1 MSFDAY
7 GMKMNPNYGVRVNP
21 STGFSTGS
29 SSNDIFYN
37 LGGLLGAIWGQNYN
51 RRGTQKGID
60 ESTEAINAAMKALM
74 EGQGQDATGAFGGGN
89 VTVDGQ
95 QVAMPGSAGRFHQQQ
110 GTGYENAG
118 NIGAGA
124 NGLNFGQGIT
134 AAPQGGT
141 ISSADFAQPQSAAIS
156 ATGSIPQQYQP
167 QNLTVNG
174 QQVPSANFS
183 QPQPQTTPSSD
194 ASANGQG
201 VAAPAVEAPRDLKA
215 EKQDYVVQKYSDT
228 DNPEEDKRAITAT
241 ALAAKGQIANANLS
255 NIPLSKESLSAI
267 ARSEMLK
274 NGRTPYQIEQ
284 VMKIIEP
291 DIANKVEQ
299 NNVQQF
305 NALYDL
311 YKQQVQSGQIDA
323 SALTYARMR
332 QLNPILAEG
341 LSGQFKRNQSDFLE
355 QYKYDQSV
363 KMLMKNRGYSEQ
375 EAKNFL
381 ETGDTRY
388 SQKDLQSMGYIAGK
402 APSYGYGGGGSSRGY
417 GGSGGSRG
425 GYGGGAGDGRSR
437 TTSSGSANSGKI
449 GFWDF
454 GGAGYK
460 LVNEE
465 LAKLEKIPPEN
476 RTDEQ
481 RKLYER
487 YKSYIISAQQA
498 VPDVEEAKRREGQM
512 IDARLRAG
520 ESPMDILAS
529 YPPGPMRE
537 LAHNLMLNNAGA
549 SSNFDDTV
557 VPYNTDTRAESYH
570 VGDYNGAY
578 SGIES
583 DVNPSNTSKTG
594 PGYSEPPMDYAA
606 PDVNKNADV
615 DGSTVLLRDR
625 DGNPMLTYKPK
636 NGKLTLDYR
645 EVFGL

>member
-1 MSFDAY
+1 MSYGAY
-7 GMKMNPNYGVRVNP
+7 GMKMNPNYGVKINP
-21 STGFSTGS
+21 NTGFSTGAT
-29 SSNDIFYN
+29 SNDMWYN
-37 LGGLLGAIWGQNYN
+37 LGGLLGAIWANNYNQRGIQKGTVEGQN
-51 RRGTQKGID
+51 
-60 ESTEAINAAMKALM
+60 AISDALNAYMDGH
-74 EGQGQDATGAFGGGN
+74 GQADGFNGGN

-95 QVAMPGSAGRFHQQQ
+95 QVALPGGAQQLARTN
-110 GTGYENAG
+110 GTYESAG

-124 NGLNFGQGIT
+124 NGLNLGQGIT

-141 ISSADFAQPQSAAIS
+141 ISSMNFTQPQSEAIS

-201 VAAPAVEAPRDLKA
+201 VATPAVEAPRDLKA

-228 DNPEEDKRAITAT
+228 DNPEEDKRTITAT

-299 NNVQQF
+299 NNAQQF
-305 NALYDL
+305 SALYDL

-332 QLNPILAEG
+332 QLNPTLAEG

-355 QYKYDQSV
+355 QYEYDQSV

-388 SQKDLQSMGYIAGK
+388 SQKDLQNMGYIAGK
-402 APSYGYGGGGSSRGY
+402 APSYGYGGGGSR
-417 GGSGGSRG
+417 GSRG
-425 GYGGGAGDGRSR
+425 GGGSYGGGRSRSVAGGGSTSKGPAWDKRVEWARSVLENPNASPELKQSATNVLRAYDRYMAGDNYVVPASVVKAELQKAIGNGELTYDEARNWIYFD
-437 TTSSGSANSGKI
+437 SGLG
-449 GFWDF
+449 
-454 GGAGYK
+454 
-460 LVNEE
+460 E
-465 LAKLEKIPPEN
+465 
-476 RTDEQ
+476 DEQ
-481 RKLYER
+481 RTVDKWFRDTYGDMENPDSEGGR
-487 YKSYIISAQQA
+487 EEFDA
-498 VPDVEEAKRREGQM
+498 VLSNNTSTSTPEPEEVPNANGHT
-512 IDARLRAG
+512 G
-520 ESPMDILAS
+520 ILAS
-529 YPPGPMRE
+529 LEALGE
-537 LAHNLMLNNAGA
+537 AWD
-549 SSNFDDTV
+549 NFKL
-557 VPYNTDTRAESYH
+557 E
-570 VGDYNGAY
+570 
-578 SGIES
+578 
-583 DVNPSNTSKTG
+583 DVANW
-594 PGYSEPPMDYAA
+594 
-606 PDVNKNADV
+606 VKNH
-615 DGSTVLLRDR
+615 
-625 DGNPMLTYKPK
+625 
-636 NGKLTLDYR
+636 
-645 EVFGL
+645 

>member
-1 MSFDAY
+1 MSYGAY

-51 RRGTQKGID
+51 RRGTQKGVD
-60 ESTEAINAAMKALM
+60 ESTEAINAAMKALT
-74 EGQGQDATGAFGGGN
+74 EGQGQDAAGAFGGGY

-95 QVAMPGSAGRFHQQQ
+95 QLALPGGAGRFHQQQ

-118 NIGAGA
+118 NIGAGT
-124 NGLNFGQGIT
+124 NGINLGQGIA
-134 AAPQGGT
+134 AAPQSGT
-141 ISSADFAQPQSAAIS
+141 ISSMDFAQPQSAAIS

-194 ASANGQG
+194 VSANGQG
-201 VAAPAVEAPRDLKA
+201 VVAPVVEAPRDLKA
-215 EKQDYVVQKYSDT
+215 EKQDYVVQKYSGT
-228 DNPEEDKRAITAT
+228 DNPEEDKQTITAT

-299 NNVQQF
+299 NNAQQF

-332 QLNPILAEG
+332 QLNPTLAEG

-402 APSYGYGGGGSSRGY
+402 APSYGYGGGGSGR
-417 GGSGGSRG
+417 GSRG
-425 GYGGGAGDGRSR
+425 GYGGGTGGGRSR
-437 TTSSGSANSGKI
+437 SAAGGGSSSKGPTWDKRVEWARGVLENPNASPEMQQSATNTLAAYDRYMAGDNYVVPASVVKAELQKAIGNGELTYDEARNWIYFDSGL
-449 GFWDF
+449 G
-454 GGAGYK
+454 
-460 LVNEE
+460 E
-465 LAKLEKIPPEN
+465 
-476 RTDEQ
+476 DEQ
-481 RKLYER
+481 RTVDKWLRDTYGDMENSDGEGAR
-487 YKSYIISAQQA
+487 EEFDNVLSNNTSASTPEPEE
-498 VPDVEEAKRREGQM
+498 VPNANGHT
-512 IDARLRAG
+512 G
-520 ESPMDILAS
+520 ILAS
-529 YPPGPMRE
+529 LEALGDE
-537 LAHNLMLNNAGA
+537 WNN
-549 SSNFDDTV
+549 FKLK
-557 VPYNTDTRAESYH
+557 
-570 VGDYNGAY
+570 
-578 SGIES
+578 
-583 DVNPSNTSKTG
+583 DVANW
-594 PGYSEPPMDYAA
+594 
-606 PDVNKNADV
+606 VKNH
-615 DGSTVLLRDR
+615 
-625 DGNPMLTYKPK
+625 
-636 NGKLTLDYR
+636 
-645 EVFGL
+645 

>member
-1 MSFDAY
+1 MSYGAY
-7 GMKMNPNYGVRVNP
+7 GMKMNPNYGVKINP
-21 STGFSTGS
+21 NTGFSTGAT
-29 SSNDIFYN
+29 SNDMWYN
-37 LGGLLGAIWGQNYN
+37 LGGLLGAIWANNYNQRGIQKGTVEGQN
-51 RRGTQKGID
+51 
-60 ESTEAINAAMKALM
+60 AISDALNAYMDGH
-74 EGQGQDATGAFGGGN
+74 GQADGFNGGN

-95 QVAMPGSAGRFHQQQ
+95 QVALPGGAQQLARTN
-110 GTGYENAG
+110 GTYESVG

-124 NGLNFGQGIT
+124 NGVNFGQGVM

-141 ISSADFAQPQSAAIS
+141 INSMDFTQPQSAAVS

-174 QQVPSANFS
+174 QQVPPANFS
-183 QPQPQTTPSSD
+183 QPQPQATPSSD

-291 DIANKVEQ
+291 DIANKVAQ
-299 NNVQQF
+299 NNAQQF

-341 LSGQFKRNQSDFLE
+341 LSGQFKRNQGDFLE

-388 SQKDLQSMGYIAGK
+388 SQKDLQNMGYIAGK
-402 APSYGYGGGGSSRGY
+402 APSYGYGGGGSRGSRG
-417 GGSGGSRG
+417 GGG
-425 GYGGGAGDGRSR
+425 GYGGGRSRSVAGGGSTSKGPTWDKRVEWARSVLENPNASPELKQSATNVLRAYDRYMAGDNYVVPASVVKAELQKAIGNGELTYDEARNWIYFD
-437 TTSSGSANSGKI
+437 SGLG
-449 GFWDF
+449 
-454 GGAGYK
+454 
-460 LVNEE
+460 E
-465 LAKLEKIPPEN
+465 
-476 RTDEQ
+476 DEQ
-481 RKLYER
+481 RIVDKWFRDTYGDLEN
-487 YKSYIISAQQA
+487 
-498 VPDVEEAKRREGQM
+498 PDSEGGREGF
-512 IDARLRAG
+512 DAVLSNNTSTSTPEPEEVPNANG
-520 ESPMDILAS
+520 HTGILAS
-529 YPPGPMRE
+529 LEALGE
-537 LAHNLMLNNAGA
+537 AWD
-549 SSNFDDTV
+549 NFKL
-557 VPYNTDTRAESYH
+557 E
-570 VGDYNGAY
+570 
-578 SGIES
+578 
-583 DVNPSNTSKTG
+583 DVANW
-594 PGYSEPPMDYAA
+594 
-606 PDVNKNADV
+606 VKNH
-615 DGSTVLLRDR
+615 
-625 DGNPMLTYKPK
+625 
-636 NGKLTLDYR
+636 
-645 EVFGL
+645 

>member
-1 MSFDAY
+1 MSYGAY
-7 GMKMNPNYGVRVNP
+7 GMKMNPNYGVKINP

-51 RRGTQKGID
+51 RRGTQKGVD

-74 EGQGQDATGAFGGGN
+74 EGQNQDAAGAFGGGN

-95 QVAMPGSAGRFHQQQ
+95 QVALPDGAGRFHQQQ

-124 NGLNFGQGIT
+124 NGINLGQGIT

-141 ISSADFAQPQSAAIS
+141 ISSMDFAQPQSTAIS

-215 EKQDYVVQKYSDT
+215 EKQDYVVQKYSGT
-228 DNPEEDKRAITAT
+228 DNPEEDKRTITAT

-299 NNVQQF
+299 NNAQQF

-332 QLNPILAEG
+332 QLNPTLAEG
-341 LSGQFKRNQSDFLE
+341 LSGQFKRNQGDFLE

-402 APSYGYGGGGSSRGY
+402 APSYSY
-417 GGSGGSRG
+417 GGSGRGSRSS
-425 GYGGGAGDGRSR
+425 YGGGTGGGRSR
-437 TTSSGSANSGKI
+437 TTAGGGSTSKGPAWDKRVEWARGVLENPNASPELKQSATNVLGAYDRYMAGDNYVVPASVVKTELQKAIGNGELTYDEARNWIYFDSGLG
-449 GFWDF
+449 
-454 GGAGYK
+454 
-460 LVNEE
+460 E
-465 LAKLEKIPPEN
+465 
-476 RTDEQ
+476 DEQ
-481 RKLYER
+481 RAVDKWFRDTYGDMENSDSEGGREEFDNVL
-487 YKSYIISAQQA
+487 SSNAQASAPEPEE
-498 VPDVEEAKRREGQM
+498 VPNANGHT
-512 IDARLRAG
+512 G
-520 ESPMDILAS
+520 ILAS
-529 YPPGPMRE
+529 LESLGE
-537 LAHNLMLNNAGA
+537 DWD
-549 SSNFDDTV
+549 NFKLK
-557 VPYNTDTRAESYH
+557 
-570 VGDYNGAY
+570 
-578 SGIES
+578 
-583 DVNPSNTSKTG
+583 DVANW
-594 PGYSEPPMDYAA
+594 
-606 PDVNKNADV
+606 VKNH
-615 DGSTVLLRDR
+615 
-625 DGNPMLTYKPK
+625 
-636 NGKLTLDYR
+636 
-645 EVFGL
+645 

>member
-1 MSFDAY
+1 MSYGAY
-7 GMKMNPNYGVRVNP
+7 GMKINP
-21 STGFSTGS
+21 STGFAIGATN
-29 SSNDIFYN
+29 NDVLYN
-37 LGGLLGAIWGQNYN
+37 LGGLLGAIWANNYNQRGIKKGAAEGQNAISDALKAYMDGYGQTD
-51 RRGTQKGID
+51 GTIG
-60 ESTEAINAAMKALM
+60 ALN
-74 EGQGQDATGAFGGGN
+74 GGN

-95 QVAMPGSAGRFHQQQ
+95 QVALPGGAQQLARTN
-110 GTGYENAG
+110 GTYESAG

-124 NGLNFGQGIT
+124 NGINLGQGIK

-141 ISSADFAQPQSAAIS
+141 ISSMDFAQPQSTAIS

-183 QPQPQTTPSSD
+183 QPQPQATPSSD

-215 EKQDYVVQKYSDT
+215 EKQDYVVQKYSGT
-228 DNPEEDKRAITAT
+228 DNPEEDKRTITAT

-291 DIANKVEQ
+291 DIVSKVEQ
-299 NNVQQF
+299 NNAQQF
-305 NALYDL
+305 NALYDI

-332 QLNPILAEG
+332 QLNPTLAEG

-402 APSYGYGGGGSSRGY
+402 APSYSY
-417 GGSGGSRG
+417 GGSGRGSRG
-425 GYGGGAGDGRSR
+425 SYGGGAGGGRSR
-437 TTSSGSANSGKI
+437 TTAGGGSTSKGPAWDKRVEWARGVLENPNASPELKQSATNVLGAYDRYMAGDNYVVPASVVKAELQKAIGNGELTYDEARNWIYFDSGLG
-449 GFWDF
+449 
-454 GGAGYK
+454 
-460 LVNEE
+460 E
-465 LAKLEKIPPEN
+465 
-476 RTDEQ
+476 DEQ
-481 RKLYER
+481 RAVDKWFRDTYGDMENSDSEGGREEFDNVLGNNT
-487 YKSYIISAQQA
+487 SVSAPEPEE
-498 VPDVEEAKRREGQM
+498 VPNANGHT
-512 IDARLRAG
+512 G
-520 ESPMDILAS
+520 ILAS
-529 YPPGPMRE
+529 LEALGE
-537 LAHNLMLNNAGA
+537 DWD
-549 SSNFDDTV
+549 NFKLK
-557 VPYNTDTRAESYH
+557 
-570 VGDYNGAY
+570 
-578 SGIES
+578 
-583 DVNPSNTSKTG
+583 DVANW
-594 PGYSEPPMDYAA
+594 
-606 PDVNKNADV
+606 VKNH
-615 DGSTVLLRDR
+615 
-625 DGNPMLTYKPK
+625 
-636 NGKLTLDYR
+636 
-645 EVFGL
+645 

>member
-1 MSFDAY
+1 MSYGAY
-7 GMKMNPNYGVRVNP
+7 GMKMNPNYGVKINP
-21 STGFSTGS
+21 NTGFSTGAT
-29 SSNDIFYN
+29 SNDMWYN
-37 LGGLLGAIWGQNYN
+37 LGGLLGAIWANNYNQRGIQKGTVEGQN
-51 RRGTQKGID
+51 
-60 ESTEAINAAMKALM
+60 AISDALNAYMDGH
-74 EGQGQDATGAFGGGN
+74 GQADGFNGGN

-95 QVAMPGSAGRFHQQQ
+95 QVALPGGAQQLARTN
-110 GTGYENAG
+110 GTYESAG

-124 NGLNFGQGIT
+124 NGVNFGQGVM
-134 AAPQGGT
+134 AVPQGGT
-141 ISSADFAQPQSAAIS
+141 INSMDFTQPQSAAVS

-194 ASANGQG
+194 VPASGQG

-299 NNVQQF
+299 NNAQQF
-305 NALYDL
+305 SALYDL

-332 QLNPILAEG
+332 QLNPTLAEG

-388 SQKDLQSMGYIAGK
+388 SQKDLQSMGYIAGR
-402 APSYGYGGGGSSRGY
+402 APSYGYGGGGGR
-417 GGSGGSRG
+417 GSRG
-425 GYGGGAGDGRSR
+425 GYGGGTGGGRSR
-437 TTSSGSANSGKI
+437 SVAGGGSTSKGPTWDKRVEWARSVLENPNASPELKQSATNVLEAYDRYMAGDNYVVPASVVKAELQKAIGNGELTYDEARNWIYFDSGLG
-449 GFWDF
+449 
-454 GGAGYK
+454 
-460 LVNEE
+460 E
-465 LAKLEKIPPEN
+465 
-476 RTDEQ
+476 DEQ
-481 RKLYER
+481 R
-487 YKSYIISAQQA
+487 A
-498 VPDVEEAKRREGQM
+498 VDKWFRDTYGDMENPDSEGGREEF
-512 IDARLRAG
+512 DAVLSNNTSTSTPEPEEVPNANG
-520 ESPMDILAS
+520 HTGILAS
-529 YPPGPMRE
+529 LEAVGE
-537 LAHNLMLNNAGA
+537 AFD
-549 SSNFDDTV
+549 NFKLK
-557 VPYNTDTRAESYH
+557 
-570 VGDYNGAY
+570 
-578 SGIES
+578 
-583 DVNPSNTSKTG
+583 DVANW
-594 PGYSEPPMDYAA
+594 
-606 PDVNKNADV
+606 VKNH
-615 DGSTVLLRDR
+615 
-625 DGNPMLTYKPK
+625 
-636 NGKLTLDYR
+636 
-645 EVFGL
+645 

>member
-1 MSFDAY
+1 MSYGAY
-7 GMKMNPNYGVRVNP
+7 GMKINPN
-21 STGFSTGS
+21 TGFSTGS
-29 SSNDIFYN
+29 SNNDILYN
-37 LGGLLGAIWGQNYN
+37 LGGLLGAIWANNYNQRGIKKGTAEGQN
-51 RRGTQKGID
+51 
-60 ESTEAINAAMKALM
+60 AINDALKAYM
-74 EGQGQDATGAFGGGN
+74 DGYGQTEGTIGALNGGN

-95 QVAMPGSAGRFHQQQ
+95 QVALPGGAQQLVRTN
-110 GTGYENAG
+110 GTYESAG

-124 NGLNFGQGIT
+124 NGINLGQGIK

-141 ISSADFAQPQSAAIS
+141 ISSMDFAQPQSTAIS

-183 QPQPQTTPSSD
+183 QPQPQATPSSD

-215 EKQDYVVQKYSDT
+215 EKQDYVVQKYSGT
-228 DNPEEDKRAITAT
+228 DNPEEDKRTITAT

-291 DIANKVEQ
+291 DIVSKVEQ
-299 NNVQQF
+299 NNAQQF
-305 NALYDL
+305 NALYDI

-332 QLNPILAEG
+332 QLNPTLAEG

-402 APSYGYGGGGSSRGY
+402 APSYSYGGGGNGR
-417 GGSGGSRG
+417 GSRG
-425 GYGGGAGDGRSR
+425 GYGGGNGGGRSR
-437 TTSSGSANSGKI
+437 SVVGGGSTSKGPAWDKRVEWARSVLENPNASPELKQSATNVLGAYDRYMAGDNYVVPASVVKAELQKAIGNGELTYDEARNWIYFDSGLG
-449 GFWDF
+449 
-454 GGAGYK
+454 
-460 LVNEE
+460 E
-465 LAKLEKIPPEN
+465 
-476 RTDEQ
+476 DEQ
-481 RKLYER
+481 RAVDKWFRDTYGDMENSDSEGGREEFDNAL
-487 YKSYIISAQQA
+487 SSNAQASA
-498 VPDVEEAKRREGQM
+498 PEPEEAPNANGHT
-512 IDARLRAG
+512 G
-520 ESPMDILAS
+520 ILAS
-529 YPPGPMRE
+529 LESLGE
-537 LAHNLMLNNAGA
+537 DWD
-549 SSNFDDTV
+549 NFKLK
-557 VPYNTDTRAESYH
+557 
-570 VGDYNGAY
+570 
-578 SGIES
+578 
-583 DVNPSNTSKTG
+583 DVANW
-594 PGYSEPPMDYAA
+594 
-606 PDVNKNADV
+606 VKNH
-615 DGSTVLLRDR
+615 
-625 DGNPMLTYKPK
+625 
-636 NGKLTLDYR
+636 
-645 EVFGL
+645 

>member
-1 MSFDAY
+1 MSYGAY
-7 GMKMNPNYGVRVNP
+7 GMKINPNYGVRVNP

-29 SSNDIFYN
+29 SSNDILYN
-37 LGGLLGAIWGQNYN
+37 LGGLLGAIWANNYNQRGIQKGTAEGQNAISDVLKAYAEG
-51 RRGTQKGID
+51 RGQADDQAGVF
-60 ESTEAINAAMKALM
+60 
-74 EGQGQDATGAFGGGN
+74 QGGN
-89 VTVDGQ
+89 VTVGDQ
-95 QVAMPGSAGRFHQQQ
+95 QVALPGGAQQIAKTN
-110 GTGYENAG
+110 GTYESAG

-124 NGLNFGQGIT
+124 NGVTLGQGIT
-134 AAPQGGT
+134 AAPQGGA
-141 ISSADFAQPQSAAIS
+141 ISSMDFNQPQSTAIS

-174 QQVPSANFS
+174 QQVPPANFS

-299 NNVQQF
+299 SNAQQF
-305 NALYDL
+305 NGLYDL

-332 QLNPILAEG
+332 QLNPTLAEG

-388 SQKDLQSMGYIAGK
+388 SQKDLQNMGYIAGK
-402 APSYGYGGGGSSRGY
+402 APSYGYGGGGSR
-417 GGSGGSRG
+417 GSRG
-425 GYGGGAGDGRSR
+425 GGGSYGGGRSRSVAGGGSTSKGPAWDKRIEWARSVLENPNASPELKQSATNVLRAYDRYMAGDNYVVPASVVKAELQKAIGNGELTYDEARNWIYFD
-437 TTSSGSANSGKI
+437 SGLG
-449 GFWDF
+449 
-454 GGAGYK
+454 
-460 LVNEE
+460 E
-465 LAKLEKIPPEN
+465 
-476 RTDEQ
+476 DEQ
-481 RKLYER
+481 RIVDKWFRDTYGDLENPDSEGGR
-487 YKSYIISAQQA
+487 EEFDA
-498 VPDVEEAKRREGQM
+498 VLSNNTSTSTPEPEEVPNANGHT
-512 IDARLRAG
+512 G
-520 ESPMDILAS
+520 ILAS
-529 YPPGPMRE
+529 LEALGE
-537 LAHNLMLNNAGA
+537 AWD
-549 SSNFDDTV
+549 NFKL
-557 VPYNTDTRAESYH
+557 E
-570 VGDYNGAY
+570 
-578 SGIES
+578 
-583 DVNPSNTSKTG
+583 DVANW
-594 PGYSEPPMDYAA
+594 
-606 PDVNKNADV
+606 VKNH
-615 DGSTVLLRDR
+615 
-625 DGNPMLTYKPK
+625 
-636 NGKLTLDYR
+636 
-645 EVFGL
+645 

>member
-1 MSFDAY
+1 MSYGAY
-7 GMKMNPNYGVRVNP
+7 GMKMNPNYGVKINP
-21 STGFSTGS
+21 NTGFSTGAT
-29 SSNDIFYN
+29 SNDMWYN
-37 LGGLLGAIWGQNYN
+37 LGGLLGAIWANNYNQRGIQKGTVEGQN
-51 RRGTQKGID
+51 
-60 ESTEAINAAMKALM
+60 AISDALNAYMDGH
-74 EGQGQDATGAFGGGN
+74 GQADGFNGGN

-95 QVAMPGSAGRFHQQQ
+95 QVALPGGAQQLARTN
-110 GTGYENAG
+110 GTYESAG

-124 NGLNFGQGIT
+124 NGVNFGQGVM

-141 ISSADFAQPQSAAIS
+141 INSMDFTQPQSAAVS

-201 VAAPAVEAPRDLKA
+201 VATPAVEAPRDLKA

-274 NGRTPYQIEQ
+274 SGRTPYQIEQ

-299 NNVQQF
+299 NNAQQF
-305 NALYDL
+305 STLYDL

-332 QLNPILAEG
+332 QLNPTLAEG

-388 SQKDLQSMGYIAGK
+388 SQKDLQNMGYIAGK
-402 APSYGYGGGGSSRGY
+402 APSYGYGGGGS
-417 GGSGGSRG
+417 RG
-425 GYGGGAGDGRSR
+425 GYSSGTGSGRSR
-437 TTSSGSANSGKI
+437 STTGGPASKGPAWDKRVEWARSVLENPNASPELKQSATDLLKAYDRYMAGDYYVVPASVVKAELQKAIGNGELTYDEARNWIYFDSGLG
-449 GFWDF
+449 
-454 GGAGYK
+454 
-460 LVNEE
+460 E
-465 LAKLEKIPPEN
+465 
-476 RTDEQ
+476 DEQ
-481 RKLYER
+481 RIVDKWFRDTYGDMENPDSEGGR
-487 YKSYIISAQQA
+487 EEFDA
-498 VPDVEEAKRREGQM
+498 VLSNNTSTSTPEPEEVPNANGHT
-512 IDARLRAG
+512 G
-520 ESPMDILAS
+520 ILAS
-529 YPPGPMRE
+529 LEAVGE
-537 LAHNLMLNNAGA
+537 AFD
-549 SSNFDDTV
+549 NFKLK
-557 VPYNTDTRAESYH
+557 
-570 VGDYNGAY
+570 
-578 SGIES
+578 
-583 DVNPSNTSKTG
+583 DVANW
-594 PGYSEPPMDYAA
+594 
-606 PDVNKNADV
+606 VKNH
-615 DGSTVLLRDR
+615 
-625 DGNPMLTYKPK
+625 
-636 NGKLTLDYR
+636 
-645 EVFGL
+645 

>member
-1 MSFDAY
+1 MSYGAY

-29 SSNDIFYN
+29 SSNDILYN
-37 LGGLLGAIWGQNYN
+37 LGGLLGAIWANNYNQRGIQKGTAEGQNAISDVLKAYAEG
-51 RRGTQKGID
+51 RGQTDDQAGVF
-60 ESTEAINAAMKALM
+60 
-74 EGQGQDATGAFGGGN
+74 QGGN
-89 VTVDGQ
+89 VTVGDQ
-95 QVAMPGSAGRFHQQQ
+95 QVALPGGAQQIAKTN
-110 GTGYENAG
+110 GTYESAG

-124 NGLNFGQGIT
+124 NGVNLGQGIT
-134 AAPQGGT
+134 AAPQGGA
-141 ISSADFAQPQSAAIS
+141 ISSMDFNQPQSTAIS

-215 EKQDYVVQKYSDT
+215 EKQDYVVQKYNDT

-299 NNVQQF
+299 NNAQQF
-305 NALYDL
+305 SALYDL

-332 QLNPILAEG
+332 QLNPTLAEG

-355 QYKYDQSV
+355 QYEYDQSV

-388 SQKDLQSMGYIAGK
+388 SQKDLQNMGYIAGK
-402 APSYGYGGGGSSRGY
+402 APSYGYGGGGSR
-417 GGSGGSRG
+417 GSRG
-425 GYGGGAGDGRSR
+425 GGGSYGGGRSRSVAGGGSTSKGPAWDKRVEWARSVLENPNASPELKQSATNVLRAYDRYMAGDNYVVPASVVKAELQKAIGNGELTYDEARNWIYFD
-437 TTSSGSANSGKI
+437 SGLG
-449 GFWDF
+449 
-454 GGAGYK
+454 
-460 LVNEE
+460 E
-465 LAKLEKIPPEN
+465 
-476 RTDEQ
+476 DEQ
-481 RKLYER
+481 RTVDKWFRDTYGDMENPDSEGGR
-487 YKSYIISAQQA
+487 EEFDA
-498 VPDVEEAKRREGQM
+498 VLSNNTSTSTPEPEEVPNANGHT
-512 IDARLRAG
+512 G
-520 ESPMDILAS
+520 ILAS
-529 YPPGPMRE
+529 LEALGEAFDNFE
-537 LAHNLMLNNAGA
+537 LK
-549 SSNFDDTV
+549 
-557 VPYNTDTRAESYH
+557 
-570 VGDYNGAY
+570 
-578 SGIES
+578 
-583 DVNPSNTSKTG
+583 DVANW
-594 PGYSEPPMDYAA
+594 
-606 PDVNKNADV
+606 VKNH
-615 DGSTVLLRDR
+615 
-625 DGNPMLTYKPK
+625 
-636 NGKLTLDYR
+636 
-645 EVFGL
+645 

>member
-1 MSFDAY
+1 MSYGAY

-29 SSNDIFYN
+29 SGNDILYN
-37 LGGLLGAIWGQNYN
+37 LGGLLGAIWANNYNQRGIQKGTAEGQNAISDVLKAYAEG
-51 RRGTQKGID
+51 RGQTDDQAGVF
-60 ESTEAINAAMKALM
+60 
-74 EGQGQDATGAFGGGN
+74 QDGN
-89 VTVDGQ
+89 VTVGDQ
-95 QVAMPGSAGRFHQQQ
+95 QVALPGGAQQIAKTN
-110 GTGYENAG
+110 GTYESAG

-124 NGLNFGQGIT
+124 NGVNLGQGIT
-134 AAPQGGT
+134 AAPQGGA
-141 ISSADFAQPQSAAIS
+141 ISSMDFNQPQSTAIS

-299 NNVQQF
+299 NNAQQF

-341 LSGQFKRNQSDFLE
+341 LSGQFKRNQGDFLE

-375 EAKNFL
+375 EAKNYL

-388 SQKDLQSMGYIAGK
+388 SQKDLQGMGYIAGK
-402 APSYGYGGGGSSRGY
+402 APSYGYGGGGSRGSRG
-417 GGSGGSRG
+417 GGG
-425 GYGGGAGDGRSR
+425 GYGGGRSRSVAGGGSTSKGPTWDKRVEWARSVLENPNASPELKQSATNVLRAYDRYMAGDNYVVPASVVKAELQKAIGNGELTYDEARNWIYFD
-437 TTSSGSANSGKI
+437 SGLG
-449 GFWDF
+449 
-454 GGAGYK
+454 
-460 LVNEE
+460 E
-465 LAKLEKIPPEN
+465 
-476 RTDEQ
+476 DEQ
-481 RKLYER
+481 RIVDKWFRDTYGDMENSDSEGGR
-487 YKSYIISAQQA
+487 EEFDA
-498 VPDVEEAKRREGQM
+498 VLSNNTSTSTPEPEEVPNANGHT
-512 IDARLRAG
+512 G
-520 ESPMDILAS
+520 ILAS
-529 YPPGPMRE
+529 LEALGE
-537 LAHNLMLNNAGA
+537 AWD
-549 SSNFDDTV
+549 NFKL
-557 VPYNTDTRAESYH
+557 E
-570 VGDYNGAY
+570 
-578 SGIES
+578 
-583 DVNPSNTSKTG
+583 DVANW
-594 PGYSEPPMDYAA
+594 
-606 PDVNKNADV
+606 VKNH
-615 DGSTVLLRDR
+615 
-625 DGNPMLTYKPK
+625 
-636 NGKLTLDYR
+636 
-645 EVFGL
+645 

>member
-1 MSFDAY
+1 MSYGAY
-7 GMKMNPNYGVRVNP
+7 GMKINPN
-21 STGFSTGS
+21 TGFSTGS
-29 SSNDIFYN
+29 SNNDILYN
-37 LGGLLGAIWGQNYN
+37 LGGLLGAIWANNYNQRGIKKGTAEGQN
-51 RRGTQKGID
+51 
-60 ESTEAINAAMKALM
+60 AINDALKAYM
-74 EGQGQDATGAFGGGN
+74 DGYGQTEGTIGALNGGN

-95 QVAMPGSAGRFHQQQ
+95 QVALPGGAQQLVRTN
-110 GTGYENAG
+110 GTYESAG

-124 NGLNFGQGIT
+124 NGINLGQGIK

-141 ISSADFAQPQSAAIS
+141 ISSMDFAQPQSTAIS

-183 QPQPQTTPSSD
+183 QPQPQATPSSD

-215 EKQDYVVQKYSDT
+215 EKQDYVVQKYSGT
-228 DNPEEDKRAITAT
+228 DNPEEDKRTITAT

-291 DIANKVEQ
+291 DIVSKVEQ
-299 NNVQQF
+299 NNAQQF
-305 NALYDL
+305 NALYDI

-332 QLNPILAEG
+332 QLNPTLAEG

-402 APSYGYGGGGSSRGY
+402 APSYSYGGGGVGSR
-417 GGSGGSRG
+417 GSRG
-425 GYGGGAGDGRSR
+425 GYGGGTGGGRSR
-437 TTSSGSANSGKI
+437 SVVGGGSTSKGPAWDKRVEWARSVLENPNASPELKQSATNVLGAYDRYMAGDNYVVPASVVKAELQKAIGNGELTYDEARNWIYFDSGLG
-449 GFWDF
+449 
-454 GGAGYK
+454 
-460 LVNEE
+460 E
-465 LAKLEKIPPEN
+465 
-476 RTDEQ
+476 DEQ
-481 RKLYER
+481 RAVDKWFRDTYGDMENSDSEGGREEFDNAL
-487 YKSYIISAQQA
+487 SSNAQASA
-498 VPDVEEAKRREGQM
+498 PEPEEAPNANGHT
-512 IDARLRAG
+512 G
-520 ESPMDILAS
+520 ILAS
-529 YPPGPMRE
+529 LESLGE
-537 LAHNLMLNNAGA
+537 DWD
-549 SSNFDDTV
+549 NFKLK
-557 VPYNTDTRAESYH
+557 
-570 VGDYNGAY
+570 
-578 SGIES
+578 
-583 DVNPSNTSKTG
+583 DVANW
-594 PGYSEPPMDYAA
+594 
-606 PDVNKNADV
+606 VKNH
-615 DGSTVLLRDR
+615 
-625 DGNPMLTYKPK
+625 
-636 NGKLTLDYR
+636 
-645 EVFGL
+645 

>member
-1 MSFDAY
+1 MSYGAY

-29 SSNDIFYN
+29 SSNDILYN
-37 LGGLLGAIWGQNYN
+37 LGGLLGAIWANNYNQRGIQKGTAEGQNAISDVLKTYAEG
-51 RRGTQKGID
+51 RGQTDDQVGVF
-60 ESTEAINAAMKALM
+60 
-74 EGQGQDATGAFGGGN
+74 QGGN

-95 QVAMPGSAGRFHQQQ
+95 QVALPGGAQQIAKTN
-110 GTGYENAG
+110 GTYESAG

-124 NGLNFGQGIT
+124 NGVNLGQGIT
-134 AAPQGGT
+134 AAPQSGA
-141 ISSADFAQPQSAAIS
+141 ISSMDFIQPQSTAIS

-201 VAAPAVEAPRDLKA
+201 VVVPAAEAPRDLKA

-299 NNVQQF
+299 NNAQQF

-332 QLNPILAEG
+332 QLNPTLAEG
-341 LSGQFKRNQSDFLE
+341 LSGQFKRNQGDFLE

-388 SQKDLQSMGYIAGK
+388 SQKDLQNMGYIAGK
-402 APSYGYGGGGSSRGY
+402 APSYGYGGGGSRGSRG
-417 GGSGGSRG
+417 GGG
-425 GYGGGAGDGRSR
+425 GYGGGRSRSVAGGGSTSKGPAWDKRIEWARSVLENPNASPELKQSATNVLRAYDRYMAGDNYVVPASVVKAELQKAIGNGELTYDEARNWIYFD
-437 TTSSGSANSGKI
+437 SGLG
-449 GFWDF
+449 
-454 GGAGYK
+454 
-460 LVNEE
+460 E
-465 LAKLEKIPPEN
+465 
-476 RTDEQ
+476 DEQ
-481 RKLYER
+481 RIVDKWFRDTYGDLENPDSEGGR
-487 YKSYIISAQQA
+487 EEFDA
-498 VPDVEEAKRREGQM
+498 VLSNNTSTSTPEPEEVPNANGHT
-512 IDARLRAG
+512 G
-520 ESPMDILAS
+520 ILAS
-529 YPPGPMRE
+529 LEALGE
-537 LAHNLMLNNAGA
+537 AWD
-549 SSNFDDTV
+549 NFKL
-557 VPYNTDTRAESYH
+557 E
-570 VGDYNGAY
+570 
-578 SGIES
+578 
-583 DVNPSNTSKTG
+583 DVANW
-594 PGYSEPPMDYAA
+594 
-606 PDVNKNADV
+606 VKNH
-615 DGSTVLLRDR
+615 
-625 DGNPMLTYKPK
+625 
-636 NGKLTLDYR
+636 
-645 EVFGL
+645 

>member
-1 MSFDAY
+1 MSYGAY
-7 GMKMNPNYGVRVNP
+7 GMKMNPNYGVKINP
-21 STGFSTGS
+21 NTGFSTGAT
-29 SSNDIFYN
+29 SNDMWYN
-37 LGGLLGAIWGQNYN
+37 LGGLLGAIWANNYNQRGIQKGTVEGQN
-51 RRGTQKGID
+51 
-60 ESTEAINAAMKALM
+60 AISDALNAYMDGH
-74 EGQGQDATGAFGGGN
+74 GQADGFNGGN

-95 QVAMPGSAGRFHQQQ
+95 QVALPGGAQQIAKTN
-110 GTGYENAG
+110 GTYESAG

-124 NGLNFGQGIT
+124 NGVNLGQGVM

-141 ISSADFAQPQSAAIS
+141 INSMDFTQPQSAAVS

-174 QQVPSANFS
+174 QQVPPANFS

-255 NIPLSKESLSAI
+255 SIPLSKESLSAI

-291 DIANKVEQ
+291 DIANKVAQ
-299 NNVQQF
+299 NNAQQF

-341 LSGQFKRNQSDFLE
+341 LSGQFKRNQGDFLE

-388 SQKDLQSMGYIAGK
+388 SQKDLQNMGYIAGK
-402 APSYGYGGGGSSRGY
+402 APSYGYGGGGSRGSRG
-417 GGSGGSRG
+417 GGG
-425 GYGGGAGDGRSR
+425 GYGGGRSRSVAGGGSTSKGPTWDKRVEWARSVLENPNASPELKQSATNVLRAYDRYMAGDNYVVPASVVKAELQKAIGNGELTYDEARNWIYFD
-437 TTSSGSANSGKI
+437 SGLG
-449 GFWDF
+449 
-454 GGAGYK
+454 
-460 LVNEE
+460 E
-465 LAKLEKIPPEN
+465 
-476 RTDEQ
+476 DEQ
-481 RKLYER
+481 RIVDKWFRDTYGDMENPDSEGGR
-487 YKSYIISAQQA
+487 EEFDA
-498 VPDVEEAKRREGQM
+498 VLSNNTSTSTPEPEEVPNANGHT
-512 IDARLRAG
+512 G
-520 ESPMDILAS
+520 ILAS
-529 YPPGPMRE
+529 LEALGEAWDNFE
-537 LAHNLMLNNAGA
+537 LK
-549 SSNFDDTV
+549 
-557 VPYNTDTRAESYH
+557 
-570 VGDYNGAY
+570 
-578 SGIES
+578 
-583 DVNPSNTSKTG
+583 DVANW
-594 PGYSEPPMDYAA
+594 
-606 PDVNKNADV
+606 VKNH
-615 DGSTVLLRDR
+615 
-625 DGNPMLTYKPK
+625 
-636 NGKLTLDYR
+636 
-645 EVFGL
+645 

>member
-1 MSFDAY
+1 MSYGAY
-7 GMKMNPNYGVRVNP
+7 GMKMNPNYGVKINP
-21 STGFSTGS
+21 NTGFSTGAT
-29 SSNDIFYN
+29 SNDMWYN
-37 LGGLLGAIWGQNYN
+37 LGGLLGAIWANNYNQRGIQKGTVEGQN
-51 RRGTQKGID
+51 
-60 ESTEAINAAMKALM
+60 AISDALNAYMDGH
-74 EGQGQDATGAFGGGN
+74 GQADGFNGGN

-95 QVAMPGSAGRFHQQQ
+95 QVALPGGAQQLARTN
-110 GTGYENAG
+110 GTYESVG

-124 NGLNFGQGIT
+124 NGVNFGQGVM

-141 ISSADFAQPQSAAIS
+141 INSMDFTQPQSAAVS

-174 QQVPSANFS
+174 QQVPPANFS
-183 QPQPQTTPSSD
+183 QPQPQATPSSD

-291 DIANKVEQ
+291 DIANKVAQ
-299 NNVQQF
+299 NNAQQF

-341 LSGQFKRNQSDFLE
+341 LSGQFKRNQGDFLE

-388 SQKDLQSMGYIAGK
+388 SQKDLQNMGYIAGK
-402 APSYGYGGGGSSRGY
+402 APSYGYGGGGSRGSRG
-417 GGSGGSRG
+417 GGG
-425 GYGGGAGDGRSR
+425 GYGGGRSRSVAGGGSTSKGPTWDKRVEWARSVLENPNASPELKQSATNVLRAYDRYMAGDNYVVPASVVKAELQKAIGNGELTYDEARNWIYFD
-437 TTSSGSANSGKI
+437 SGLG
-449 GFWDF
+449 
-454 GGAGYK
+454 
-460 LVNEE
+460 E
-465 LAKLEKIPPEN
+465 
-476 RTDEQ
+476 DEQ
-481 RKLYER
+481 RIVDKWFRDTYGDLENPDSEGGR
-487 YKSYIISAQQA
+487 EEFDA
-498 VPDVEEAKRREGQM
+498 VLSNNTSTSTPEPEEVPNANGHT
-512 IDARLRAG
+512 G
-520 ESPMDILAS
+520 ILAS
-529 YPPGPMRE
+529 LEALGE
-537 LAHNLMLNNAGA
+537 AWD
-549 SSNFDDTV
+549 NFKL
-557 VPYNTDTRAESYH
+557 E
-570 VGDYNGAY
+570 
-578 SGIES
+578 
-583 DVNPSNTSKTG
+583 DVANW
-594 PGYSEPPMDYAA
+594 
-606 PDVNKNADV
+606 VKNH
-615 DGSTVLLRDR
+615 
-625 DGNPMLTYKPK
+625 
-636 NGKLTLDYR
+636 
-645 EVFGL
+645 

>member
-1 MSFDAY
+1 MSYGAY
-7 GMKMNPNYGVRVNP
+7 GMKINP
-21 STGFSTGS
+21 STGFAIGATN
-29 SSNDIFYN
+29 NDVLYN
-37 LGGLLGAIWGQNYN
+37 LGGLLGAIWANNYNQRGIKKGAAEGQNAISDALKAYMDGYGQTD
-51 RRGTQKGID
+51 GTIG
-60 ESTEAINAAMKALM
+60 ALN
-74 EGQGQDATGAFGGGN
+74 GGN

-95 QVAMPGSAGRFHQQQ
+95 QVALPGGAQQLARTN
-110 GTGYENAG
+110 GTYESAG

-124 NGLNFGQGIT
+124 NGINLGQGIK

-141 ISSADFAQPQSAAIS
+141 ISSMDFAQPQSTAIS

-183 QPQPQTTPSSD
+183 QPQPQATPSSD

-215 EKQDYVVQKYSDT
+215 EKQDYVVQKYSGT
-228 DNPEEDKRAITAT
+228 DNPEEDKRTITAT

-291 DIANKVEQ
+291 DIVSKVEQ
-299 NNVQQF
+299 NNAQQF
-305 NALYDL
+305 NALYDI

-332 QLNPILAEG
+332 QLNPTLAEG

-402 APSYGYGGGGSSRGY
+402 APSYSY
-417 GGSGGSRG
+417 GGSGRGSRG
-425 GYGGGAGDGRSR
+425 SYGGGAGGGRSR
-437 TTSSGSANSGKI
+437 TTAGGGSTSKGPAWDKRVEWARGVLENPNASPELKQSATNVLGAYDRYMAGDNYVVPASVVKAELQKAIGNGELTYDEARNWIYFDSGLG
-449 GFWDF
+449 
-454 GGAGYK
+454 
-460 LVNEE
+460 E
-465 LAKLEKIPPEN
+465 
-476 RTDEQ
+476 DEQ
-481 RKLYER
+481 RAVDKWFRDTYGDMENSDSEGGREEFDNVLGNNT
-487 YKSYIISAQQA
+487 SVSA
-498 VPDVEEAKRREGQM
+498 PEPEEIPNANGHT
-512 IDARLRAG
+512 G
-520 ESPMDILAS
+520 ILAS
-529 YPPGPMRE
+529 LEALGE
-537 LAHNLMLNNAGA
+537 DWD
-549 SSNFDDTV
+549 NFKLK
-557 VPYNTDTRAESYH
+557 
-570 VGDYNGAY
+570 
-578 SGIES
+578 
-583 DVNPSNTSKTG
+583 DVANW
-594 PGYSEPPMDYAA
+594 
-606 PDVNKNADV
+606 VKNH
-615 DGSTVLLRDR
+615 
-625 DGNPMLTYKPK
+625 
-636 NGKLTLDYR
+636 
-645 EVFGL
+645 